1 MNVSDNY
8 NHYILTFGY
17 GNRQSYDEFLQ
28 YLQEMKVDVVIDV
41 RINPRAWSR
50 KWYKEQI
57 EHFCL
62 SKNIAY
68 ISQTALG
75 NTSGKETWIPPN
87 QEAADIALK
96 EVAEIA
102 QSQTILLLCAEMNP
116 ERCHRK
122 VVADYLGK
130 LSSNPVQHL
139 R

>member
-1 MNVSDNY
+1 MNIADDY
-8 NHYILTFGY
+8 NHHILTFGY
-17 GNRQSYDEFLQ
+17 GNRQNYDEFLQ
-28 YLQEMKVDVVIDV
+28 YLQEMKVDIVIDV

-57 EHFCL
+57 ENFCS
-62 SKNIAY
+62 SKNITY

-87 QEAADIALK
+87 QDAADAALK

-102 QSQTILLLCAEMNP
+102 QSKTILLLCAEMNP
-116 ERCHRK
+116 DRCHRQ
-122 VVADYLGK
+122 AIANCLGK
-130 LSSNPVQHL
+130 LSGNPVQHL